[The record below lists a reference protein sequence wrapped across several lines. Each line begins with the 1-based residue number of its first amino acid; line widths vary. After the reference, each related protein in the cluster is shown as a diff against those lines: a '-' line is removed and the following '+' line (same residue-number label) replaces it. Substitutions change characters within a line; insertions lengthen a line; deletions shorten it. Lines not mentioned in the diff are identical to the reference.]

1 MNQGLVVW
9 KFGAPMFFLKKNKP
23 PLKEMEF
30 WVDEFAYSKWGR
42 IRIPIGFG
50 FGTLPQD
57 AKSDQQNYYILHV

>member
-1 MNQGLVVW
+1 
-9 KFGAPMFFLKKNKP
+9 
-23 PLKEMEF
+23 MEF

-57 AKSDQQNYYILHV
+57 AKSDQQNYYILHVNVGDPYQYYYY